1 MKVIGH
7 FLVVDQAFTDTT
19 KTKTALID
27 IESIETISEAEC
39 NGREYRKIFFNGGSP
54 MYVNNSMEEITNI
67 LENEYS
73 SEEY

>member
-7 FLVVDQAFTDTT
+7 FLVVDQAFTDTA
-19 KTKTALID
+19 KTKTALIN
-27 IESIETISEAEC
+27 IESIETISEVEY

-54 MYVNNSMEEITNI
+54 VYVNNSMEEITNT